1 MTKQTD
7 NPSMH
12 HITIQPGL
20 SDRDRATLIGWTNR
34 KGANFL
40 RQWAGPTPHFPLT
53 PEQVD
58 DWSDLYTIFRQG
70 RFVGIIQ
77 EIRREQD
84 NVHIG
89 RFVLDPALTGR
100 GIGRAAL
107 LIFMDILF
115 RDDTIRSITLNV
127 FDHNL
132 AARKLYERVG
142 FEVLRTIESPEKKYT
157 MIKHKL
163 TP

>member
-1 MTKQTD
+1 MAD
-7 NPSMH
+7 IAIRPE
-12 HITIQPGL
+12 L
-20 SDRDRATLIGWTNR
+20 SDRDRAALIGWTNR
-34 KGANFL
+34 KGADFL

-53 PEQVD
+53 PEQFD
-58 DWSDLYTIFRQG
+58 GWSGLYSIFWQG
-70 RFVGIIQ
+70 QFVGIIQ
-77 EIRREQD
+77 EIKREQD

-100 GIGRAAL
+100 GLGRAAL
-107 LIFMDILF
+107 LIFMDTLF
-115 RDDTIRSITLNV
+115 RDDAIRSITLNV

-142 FEVLRTIESPEKKYT
+142 FVVLRTIDSPEKKYT
-157 MIKHKL
+157 MIKYRP

>member
-1 MTKQTD
+1 
-7 NPSMH
+7 MH

-34 KGANFL
+34 KGADFL

-53 PEQVD
+53 PEQFD
-58 DWSDLYTIFRQG
+58 DWSGLYAIFRQG
-70 RFVGIIQ
+70 QFVGIIQ

-107 LIFMDILF
+107 LIFMESSSATMPFDPSPSTCS
-115 RDDTIRSITLNV
+115 TITSRL
-127 FDHNL
+127 
-132 AARKLYERVG
+132 
-142 FEVLRTIESPEKKYT
+142 ESSTSGSDLKFSEPSSRRRRNT
-157 MIKHKL
+157 R
-163 TP
+163 